1 MPEDGGMWKLYHGC
15 YPGNKAN
22 QDINV
27 HIHFLTLGIQYH
39 LLLTFRHTSKYRS
52 LISDSTY
59 RWSTKK
65 DILIGVKR
73 CVSKSALNSIET
85 FVASECIV
93 SPGRK
98 TGDWL
103 QGLGG
108 EREERRKGGEAHKMD
123 NQC

>member
-1 MPEDGGMWKLYHGC
+1 M
-15 YPGNKAN
+15 
-22 QDINV
+22 
-27 HIHFLTLGIQYH
+27 QYH
-39 LLLTFRHTSKYRS
+39 LLLTFRHTGKCHSLRSK
-52 LISDSTY
+52 DTY
-59 RWSTKK
+59 RWSTEK
-65 DILIGVKR
+65 DIFIGVKR

-108 EREERRKGGEAHKMD
+108 EKEERREGGR
-123 NQC
+123 